1 MTQKIKITTR
11 IWSFI
16 KNKDSFVVEEFMAAM
31 GLKEKEAMEIL
42 QQLHD
47 QGYITLKWIEAK
59 GKLSFV
65 KTKPFNDHVN

>member
-1 MTQKIKITTR
+1 MKENIKITTR
-11 IWSFI
+11 VWTFI
-16 KNKDSFVVEEFMAAM
+16 KNKDSFITQEFMSAM

-42 QQLHD
+42 QHLHD